1 MWAASVHAFL
11 VEAGSFLKGSVIT
24 SEKELKCRGI
34 LWVFLGVIPLAVPRM
49 GVQPVLVLTLLQWGL
64 EVLV

>member
-1 MWAASVHAFL
+1 MAS
-11 VEAGSFLKGSVIT
+11 SV
-24 SEKELKCRGI
+24 C
-34 LWVFLGVIPLAVPRM
+34 FFFFGVIPLAVPRM

>member
-1 MWAASVHAFL
+1 M
-11 VEAGSFLKGSVIT
+11 EAGSFLKGSVIT
-24 SEKELKCRGI
+24 SEKELKCCGI
-34 LWVFLGVIPLAVPRM
+34 LWVFLGVVPLAVPRM

>member
-1 MWAASVHAFL
+1 M
-11 VEAGSFLKGSVIT
+11 EAGSFLKGLVIT

-34 LWVFLGVIPLAVPRM
+34 FCFFFGVIPLAVPRM